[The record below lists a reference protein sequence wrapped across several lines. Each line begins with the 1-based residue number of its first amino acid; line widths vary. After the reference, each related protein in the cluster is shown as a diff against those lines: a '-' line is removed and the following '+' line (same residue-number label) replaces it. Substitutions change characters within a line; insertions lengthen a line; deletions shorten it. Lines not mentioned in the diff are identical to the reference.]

1 MPHSIRDYYLN
12 TTLTSGNYS
21 SSSYSSSSTSD
32 ARGYTSSFNTTYS
45 INPSTLPSY
54 SYTNRFLQQQR
65 AATAAAPASSG
76 SARMSQYPPPQH
88 QHYHSTPSGGPS
100 NNGSSAGP
108 GYSSTYAGG
117 GNSDRYNSSYSGHHM
132 SSTGPGASGGTH
144 SKTVCRMDCRY
155 CSAVVCLRGMKAM
168 LLADTTV
175 ELYSTDHPPGSVQLI
190 DKDYTTSNCK
200 CKIRDVACR
209 VCGNVIGYHITQP
222 CQQCLRAPNN
232 GHFWMFH
239 TEGVVGQERLSLDL
253 AKLVQELVTFPHQA
267 HHDREH
273 ASTLRTEGATSNNTT
288 NTTGHRVE
296 NQTGAAAE
304 AATSRQTSDSILQ
317 RQQQQTLSRQRLL
330 TTSPSPATPTPSAL
344 QPTTNDAPLNNS
356 IASTNTPTPATGHVH
371 SEAAADTSSDPP
383 ASADSS
389 PERPLAAL
397 PTESSPADL
406 ETEPPLYSAAAALA
420 QLHIAMFLQP
430 MKWEQLPHPDLDID
444 LDPGTM
450 GGEPLF
456 STQWVELVKHSAE
469 TAAANMTLALDQE
482 EETERF
488 VQRMQLEDHMLDQL
502 EGSEASEDHVQ
513 EQGDDDVTEI
523 ESEVEAEVEMEV
535 GDEAEEPAH
544 VMEIEELID
553 QVDSFGLA
561 ITSPIT
567 PERNAE
573 DSKDDDPI
581 DLDMGVDGEPTRGRR
596 RAPEHQ
602 VQSAQPGEAPPPGQE
617 GPTLSRRPAS
627 IGRAT
632 PLPPTAQSSP
642 EDQSSRSISRS
653 SESTVQ
659 LSPESCPT
667 IALASAMIAK
677 AAASAAAADAAS
689 SANNLLF
696 GRRSR
701 RDYDMIEEKQ
711 IEALKA
717 AQAAIENLN
726 ERVPQGK
733 PPTKELFK
741 NVGKIFRGGF

>member
-12 TTLTSGNYS
+12 TNLTSGNYS
-21 SSSYSSSSTSD
+21 SSSYSNTGTSGD
-32 ARGYTSSFNTTYS
+32 PSRGYTSSFNTTYS

-88 QHYHSTPSGGPS
+88 QYYHSAPSGGP
-100 NNGSSAGP
+100 NNSGSSTGP
-108 GYSSTYAGG
+108 GYSSTYTGG
-117 GNSDRYNSSYSGHHM
+117 GNSDRYNSSYSGGHQM
-132 SSTGPGASGGTH
+132 SSSGPGASGGTH

-267 HHDREH
+267 HTDREH
-273 ASTLRTEGATSNNTT
+273 PSSTRPEQGERREGTT
-288 NTTGHRVE
+288 ANQTTQTRVE
-296 NQTGAAAE
+296 ATRAAE
-304 AATSRQTSDSILQ
+304 AATSRQTSDSVLQ

-330 TTSPSPATPTPSAL
+330 TTSPSPSTPTPSAL
-344 QPTTNDAPLNNS
+344 QPTQATATPNS
-356 IASTNTPTPATGHVH
+356 NAIPSSSVPTSTTGPVH
-371 SEAAADTSSDPP
+371 REAAAGAIGTSSAPS
-383 ASADSS
+383 ASTDSS
-389 PERPLAAL
+389 PERRPPVA
-397 PTESSPADL
+397 PSTETSSPDL
-406 ETEPPLYSAAAALA
+406 ASEPPLHSAAAALA
-420 QLHIAMFLQP
+420 QLHVALFLQP

-456 STQWVELVKHSAE
+456 STQWVELVKQSAE

-502 EGSEASEDHVQ
+502 EGSEASDDQ
-513 EQGDDDVTEI
+513 ALEQGDDLTEL
-523 ESEVEAEVEMEV
+523 ESETEVEVETAVEV
-535 GDEAEEPAH
+535 EGEAEELARG
-544 VMEIEELID
+544 MEIEELID

-561 ITSPIT
+561 IPSPTTTTATIT
-567 PERNAE
+567 MSPPAIERHTE
-573 DSKDDDPI
+573 DIKDEDPHG
-581 DLDMGVDGEPTRGRR
+581 DLDMDVDEEPTRGRR
-596 RAPEHQ
+596 RGGLEQ
-602 VQSAQPGEAPPPGQE
+602 RMQSADVGEAPPPGQE
-617 GPTLSRRPAS
+617 GRRRSRGPAS
-627 IGRAT
+627 DDGRTT
-632 PLPPTAQSSP
+632 PPPDQRSAP
-642 EDQSSRSISRS
+642 ENHRSGRSRSRS
-653 SESTVQ
+653 SESVEQ

-667 IALASAMIAK
+667 MALASAMIAK

-689 SANNLLF
+689 AANNLLF

-701 RDYDMIEEKQ
+701 RDYDMMC
-711 IEALKA
+711 
-717 AQAAIENLN
+717 
-726 ERVPQGK
+726 R
-733 PPTKELFK
+733 
-741 NVGKIFRGGF
+741 